1 MWARPLLCPDRA
13 FDEVGSWVGWC
24 WRRVWALFE
33 LGGRRPVTVSMT
45 IFIARKI
52 HKMYL
57 FMNLLFV
64 ILCPLGTKGN
74 DESRNTKPN
83 GSTNTAISFT

>member
-33 LGGRRPVTVSMT
+33 LGEETRDGVDDDFYRAQDPQDVFVYE
-45 IFIARKI
+45 FIIRNFMSSR
-52 HKMYL
+52 HK
-57 FMNLLFV
+57 
-64 ILCPLGTKGN
+64 
-74 DESRNTKPN
+74 R
-83 GSTNTAISFT
+83 

>member
-33 LGGRRPVTVSMT
+33 LGEETRDGVDDD
-45 IFIARKI
+45 IARKI

-74 DESRNTKPN
+74 DENRNTKPN